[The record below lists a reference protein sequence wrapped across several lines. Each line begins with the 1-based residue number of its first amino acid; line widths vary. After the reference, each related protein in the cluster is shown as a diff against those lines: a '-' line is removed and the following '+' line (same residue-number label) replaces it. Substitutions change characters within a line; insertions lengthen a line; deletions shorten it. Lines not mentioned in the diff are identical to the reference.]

1 MPRKRRETEQN
12 ETDLLYYELRIIVST
27 SSNYLCFFSTDL
39 SAAHIDNGS
48 FWLSVCLLENKESE
62 RINCVCI
69 YV

>member
-1 MPRKRRETEQN
+1 MPRIQSETEQN

-27 SSNYLCFFSTDL
+27 SNYLCFFSTDL
-39 SAAHIDNGS
+39 SAANIDNGS